1 MFDTMRQHFKQMQP
15 GDKLVMQIHKSA
27 KPPTPAYLQA
37 GGDGTDAAMQG
48 MRQEPDA
55 DDSSMGAGMSCDP
68 MRQQMAARM
77 MVGR

>member
-55 DDSSMGAGMSCDP
+55 DDSMMGASADP